1 MIKNKPNGTEIFCS
15 SFEDTS
21 NLKNGT
27 RIIFKCCVCG
37 EDVVKIFR
45 RDKIKNIKLWRC
57 YKHTCEFNRIQKYGS
72 INEYNKNHEKKF
84 KQTCL
89 ERYGVENPNQLKE
102 IKNKAKQTCLERY
115 GTEHK
120 FLFGSEEFKNNM
132 LKKHGVEYSMQ
143 MSSTLKK
150 AKETIKERYGDE
162 HYFAFG
168 EDWKKAII
176 EKYGSK
182 QIMYELI
189 KNKTEQTC
197 LEKYGV
203 EHIAKAGL
211 FGGKIRYKYDNLI
224 FDSKTELAFFIYNK
238 ENSLP
243 IERNTEYSFDYMY
256 ENKIHKYF
264 PDFKINNEFIEIKGE
279 QFLKED
285 DSWQNPYDHSLDLLF
300 EAKHQCALKNK
311 VKIIY
316 SKECQ
321 KYIDYINNKYSK
333 NFLETF
339 KMEKNNE

>member
-1 MIKNKPNGTEIFCS
+1 M
-15 SFEDTS
+15 
-21 NLKNGT
+21 
-27 RIIFKCCVCG
+27 
-37 EDVVKIFR
+37 
-45 RDKIKNIKLWRC
+45 
-57 YKHTCEFNRIQKYGS
+57 
-72 INEYNKNHEKKF
+72 
-84 KQTCL
+84 
-89 ERYGVENPNQLKE
+89 ENPNQLKE

-143 MSSTLKK
+143 MPSTLKK

-168 EDWKKAII
+168 EGWKKAII
-176 EKYGSK
+176 KKYGSK

-197 LEKYGV
+197 LKKYGV
-203 EHIAKAGL
+203 EHIAQAGL

-224 FDSKTELAFFIYNK
+224 FDSKTELAFFLYNK

-243 IERNTEYSFDYMY
+243 IERDTEYSFDYIY

-264 PDFKINNEFIEIKGE
+264 PDFKINDEFIEIKGE

-285 DSWQNPYDHSLDLLF
+285 GSWQNPYDHNLDLLF

-339 KMEKNNE
+339 KTEKNNE

>member
-72 INEYNKNHEKKF
+72 INKYNKNHEKKF

-143 MSSTLKK
+143 MPSTLKK

-168 EDWKKAII
+168 EGWKKAII

-197 LEKYGV
+197 LKKYGV
-203 EHIAKAGL
+203 EHIAQA
-211 FGGKIRYKYDNLI
+211 
-224 FDSKTELAFFIYNK
+224 

-243 IERNTEYSFDYMY
+243 IERNTEYSFDYIY

-264 PDFKINNEFIEIKGE
+264 PDFKINDEFIEIKGE

-285 DSWQNPYDHSLDLLF
+285 GSWQNPYDHNLDLLF

-339 KMEKNNE
+339 KMEKK

>member
-1 MIKNKPNGTEIFCS
+1 M
-15 SFEDTS
+15 
-21 NLKNGT
+21 
-27 RIIFKCCVCG
+27 
-37 EDVVKIFR
+37 
-45 RDKIKNIKLWRC
+45 
-57 YKHTCEFNRIQKYGS
+57 
-72 INEYNKNHEKKF
+72 
-84 KQTCL
+84 
-89 ERYGVENPNQLKE
+89 ENPNQLKE

-162 HYFAFG
+162 YYFAFG
-168 EDWKKAII
+168 EGWKKAII

-203 EHIAKAGL
+203 EHIAQAGL

-243 IERNTEYSFDYMY
+243 IERNTEYSFDY
-256 ENKIHKYF
+256 I
-264 PDFKINNEFIEIKGE
+264 
-279 QFLKED
+279 
-285 DSWQNPYDHSLDLLF
+285 
-300 EAKHQCALKNK
+300 
-311 VKIIY
+311 V
-316 SKECQ
+316 
-321 KYIDYINNKYSK
+321 
-333 NFLETF
+333 
-339 KMEKNNE
+339 

>member
-1 MIKNKPNGTEIFCS
+1 MK
-15 SFEDTS
+15 
-21 NLKNGT
+21 
-27 RIIFKCCVCG
+27 
-37 EDVVKIFR
+37 
-45 RDKIKNIKLWRC
+45 
-57 YKHTCEFNRIQKYGS
+57 
-72 INEYNKNHEKKF
+72 
-84 KQTCL
+84 
-89 ERYGVENPNQLKE
+89 NPNQLKE

-168 EDWKKAII
+168 EGWKKAII

-203 EHIAKAGL
+203 EHIAQTGL

-238 ENSLP
+238 ENLLP

-285 DSWQNPYDHSLDLLF
+285 GSWQNPYDHSLDLLF

-316 SKECQ
+316 SKKCQ